1 LYPSNAYVIRRATD
15 GDEVELHRLAE
26 LDGQRPLTGPA
37 LVGEI
42 EGKPAA
48 AVSAIDGRVIADPF
62 QHTAVLR
69 QMLRI
74 RLSAMRSYA
83 RTPSLAERMREA
95 LQPFMSAHGRTAPGT
110 R

>member
-1 LYPSNAYVIRRATD
+1 MYPANAYVIRRATED
-15 GDEVELHRLAE
+15 DEVELRRLAE
-26 LDGQRPLTGPA
+26 LDGQRPLIGPA

-62 QHTAVLR
+62 QYTAVLR
-69 QMLRI
+69 QVLRI

-83 RTPSLAERMREA
+83 RTPSLAERVRA
-95 LQPFMSAHGRTAPGT
+95 SLQPFVTAHGRTA
-110 R
+110 

>member
-1 LYPSNAYVIRRATD
+1 VYPANAYVIRRATD
-15 GDEVELHRLAE
+15 DDEVELRRLAE
-26 LDGQRPLTGPA
+26 LDSQRPLIGPS

-62 QHTAVLR
+62 QHTPVLR
-69 QMLRI
+69 QVLRI

-83 RTPSLAERMREA
+83 RTPSVAERVRAA
-95 LQPFMSAHGRTAPGT
+95 LQPFVSAHGRTA
-110 R
+110 

>member
-1 LYPSNAYVIRRATD
+1 MHPANAYVIRRATED
-15 GDEVELHRLAE
+15 DEAQLRRLAA

-69 QMLRI
+69 QVLRM

-83 RTPSLAERMREA
+83 RTPSLAERVRASM
-95 LQPFMSAHGRTAPGT
+95 QPFVTAHARTA
-110 R
+110 

>member
-1 LYPSNAYVIRRATD
+1 VYPANAYVVRRATED
-15 GDEVELHRLAE
+15 DEVELRRLAA

-37 LVGEI
+37 LVAEI

-69 QMLRI
+69 QVLRI

-83 RTPSLAERMREA
+83 STPSLAERVRA
-95 LQPFMSAHGRTAPGT
+95 SLQPFVTAHGRTA
-110 R
+110 

>member
-1 LYPSNAYVIRRATD
+1 MHPANAYVIRRATED
-15 GDEVELHRLAE
+15 DEAQLRRLAA
-26 LDGQRPLTGPA
+26 LDGQRPLTCPA

-69 QMLRI
+69 QVLRM

-83 RTPSLAERMREA
+83 RTPSLAERVRASM
-95 LQPFMSAHGRTAPGT
+95 QPFVTAHGRTA
-110 R
+110 

>member
-1 LYPSNAYVIRRATD
+1 MHPANAYVIRRATED
-15 GDEVELHRLAE
+15 DEAQLRRLAA

-69 QMLRI
+69 QVLRM

-83 RTPSLAERMREA
+83 RTPSLAERVRASM
-95 LQPFMSAHGRTAPGT
+95 QPFVTAHGRTA
-110 R
+110 

>member
-1 LYPSNAYVIRRATD
+1 MYPANAYVIRRATD
-15 GDEVELHRLAE
+15 DDEVELRRLAE

-42 EGKPAA
+42 DGEPAA

-62 QHTAVLR
+62 QPTAVLR
-69 QMLRI
+69 QVLRI

-83 RTPSLAERMREA
+83 RTPSLAERVRA
-95 LQPFMSAHGRTAPGT
+95 SLQPFVTRHGRTA
-110 R
+110 

>member
-1 LYPSNAYVIRRATD
+1 MYPANAYVIRRATD
-15 GDEVELHRLAE
+15 DDEVELRRLAE

-42 EGKPAA
+42 DGEPAA

-69 QMLRI
+69 QVLRI

-83 RTPSLAERMREA
+83 RTPSLAERVRA
-95 LQPFMSAHGRTAPGT
+95 SLQPFVTRHGRTA
-110 R
+110 

>member
-1 LYPSNAYVIRRATD
+1 MYPSNAYVIRRATEA
-15 GDEVELHRLAE
+15 DEIELRRLAE

-48 AVSAIDGRVIADPF
+48 AVSAIDGRVISDPF
-62 QHTAVLR
+62 QQTAVLR
-69 QMLRI
+69 QVLRM

-83 RTPSLAERMREA
+83 RTPSLAERVRA
-95 LQPFMSAHGRTAPGT
+95 SLQPFVTRHGRTA
-110 R
+110 

>member
-1 LYPSNAYVIRRATD
+1 MHPSNAYVIRRATED
-15 GDEVELHRLAE
+15 DEAQLRRLAE
-26 LDGQRPLTGPA
+26 LDGQRPLIGPA

-69 QMLRI
+69 QVLRM
-74 RLSAMRSYA
+74 RLSSMRSYA
-83 RTPSLAERMREA
+83 ATPSLAERVRSS
-95 LQPFMSAHGRTAPGT
+95 LQPFMSAHGRTA
-110 R
+110 